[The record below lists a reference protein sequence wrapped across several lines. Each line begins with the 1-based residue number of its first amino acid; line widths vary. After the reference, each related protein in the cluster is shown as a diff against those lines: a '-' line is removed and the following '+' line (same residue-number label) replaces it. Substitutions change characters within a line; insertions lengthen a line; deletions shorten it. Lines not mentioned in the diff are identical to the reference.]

1 MAVTC
6 FLHCPSITAQA
17 GEPGTAVRQAG
28 ACAGSFNS
36 SWDDL
41 GSGLSELK
49 LPRNDLNQQL
59 LPSTWGQ
66 AWPNLWH
73 LELSGSNISST
84 LPKQWGLGGAFPKLS
99 KLILAGNTN
108 LTGLPQPPRSSTSDE
123 TPLPTACAGAVA
135 RQSTAQP
142 TRLLLHGTQPPQGSR
157 QLSEGVFGPGILPP
171 EWGSQND
178 GALAKLDALWVAD
191 CSLFGSL
198 PGGWGTQLPSLW
210 QLSAMNNQ
218 LIGAF
223 LVPSTAAVR
232 LRHRACNQE
241 RCCR

>member
-1 MAVTC
+1 MTC

-59 LPSTWGQ
+59 LPATWGQ

-84 LPKQWGLGGAFPKLS
+84 LPKQWGLGGAFQKLS

-123 TPLPTACAGAVA
+123 IHCPQHVQAQWQGRALHSPSDCFARYPATSRAGAS
-135 RQSTAQP
+135 RP
-142 TRLLLHGTQPPQGSR
+142 DPPPCLASR
-157 QLSEGVFGPGILPP
+157 CLP
-171 EWGSQND
+171 
-178 GALAKLDALWVAD
+178 
-191 CSLFGSL
+191 
-198 PGGWGTQLPSLW
+198 
-210 QLSAMNNQ
+210 
-218 LIGAF
+218 
-223 LVPSTAAVR
+223 
-232 LRHRACNQE
+232 
-241 RCCR
+241 